1 MTVQHS
7 RIAVA
12 DQLEPPSLR
21 ADAQQ
26 NRDRILEVARTLF
39 AQRGL
44 DVPMAAIARR
54 AGVGV
59 ATLYRRFPT
68 KEELV
73 SAAFAERFEHCLTMF
88 GQAKTDPDPWRAF
101 CTVIE
106 QVCAMQAGD
115 RGFRAV
121 LSATLSGT
129 VYLDQARTHF
139 VEGFGVLVRRAQRAG
154 RLRRDFVPDDL
165 SLILLAN
172 GGIVASTPETAVA
185 ASRRLVGYLL
195 ESFRAD
201 RSEPAARLPPPV
213 QLDLIDAVRSGS

>member
-1 MTVQHS
+1 MTDQHS
-7 RIAVA
+7 RIAVD
-12 DQLEPPSLR
+12 DQLEPSLR

-26 NRDRILEVARTLF
+26 NRDRILEVARVLF

-44 DVPMAAIARR
+44 EVPMAAIARR

-68 KEELV
+68 KEDLV
-73 SAAFAERFEHCLTMF
+73 TASFAERFEHCLIMF
-88 GQAKTDPDPWRAF
+88 GEAKVDPDPWRAF

-106 QVCAMQAGD
+106 AVCALQAED

-129 VYLDQARTHF
+129 AYLDEARTHF
-139 VEGFGVLVRRAQRAG
+139 VESFGILVRRAQRAG
-154 RLRRDFVPDDL
+154 GLRRDFSPDDL

-172 GGIVASTPETAVA
+172 GGIVAGTPEAAVA

-195 ESFRAD
+195 DSFRAD
-201 RSEPAARLPPPV
+201 RSEPARLSPPV
-213 QLDLIDAVRSGS
+213 QLDLIAAVRSGG